1 MCASWRIGRD
11 DARDEVTVT
20 MLLRDEIAISQDG
33 AEIVVSSGQLSELA
47 DKLYFLDQAFRAD
60 ARDVVEALCSP
71 AK

>member
-1 MCASWRIGRD
+1 M
-11 DARDEVTVT
+11 T